1 MLVFPEISYNTKDK
15 LINSESFNFVSI
27 NEKQTKKMHVKV
39 KLSKTTN

>member
-27 NEKQTKKMHVKV
+27 NEKQTKKNARKSKV
-39 KLSKTTN
+39 K